1 MNIKKLILPE
11 HIGIIMDGNGRWAL
25 KRGFSRLIGHQN
37 GVEAVRKTIDYA
49 SNIGIKVLTL
59 FAFSTENWK
68 RDKQEI
74 DGIFYIVEQ
83 YLEKDYDEFLKKDI
97 KLRTMGDITKLPK
110 KIYDKL
116 IEYTN
121 STYNNKGLIVNI
133 AINYGAR
140 DELLRACNELIK
152 QGKKATLE
160 DLKKHL
166 YSKDLPDP
174 DLIIR
179 TSGEMRLSNF
189 MLFQSAYS
197 ELYFTKS
204 YWPSFNIRQFNK
216 ALIEY
221 SKRDRRF
228 GGNHKNLKKK

>member
-1 MNIKKLILPE
+1 MNFKKIKLPD

-25 KRGFSRLIGHQN
+25 KRGLSRIIGHKN
-37 GVEAVRKTIDYA
+37 GVEAVRKTIRYA
-49 SNIGIKVLTL
+49 SDIGLKVLTL

-68 RDKQEI
+68 RDKNEI
-74 DGIFYIVEQ
+74 HGIFDIVEQ
-83 YLEKDYDEFLKKDI
+83 YLETDLDEFKSRDI
-97 KLRTMGDITKLPK
+97 KFRTMGDITKLPK
-110 KIYDKL
+110 RIYKKL
-116 IEYTN
+116 TECTKQ
-121 STYNNKGLIVNI
+121 TCNNKGLILNV

-140 DELLRACNELIK
+140 DELLLACNNLIK
-152 QGKKATLE
+152 KGKPATLE
-160 DLKKHL
+160 DLKNNL
-166 YSKDLPDP
+166 YSSDLPDP

-197 ELYFTKS
+197 ELYFTNS
-204 YWPSFNIRQFNK
+204 YWPAFDMKQFNR

-228 GGNHKNLKKK
+228 GGNHKNVQK